1 MSFENVCATL
11 EELYLQAAEIRDGN
25 NADYIPELAAVNPE
39 LFAIS
44 VCSCTGE
51 IWSIGDADI
60 PFSFQSTIK
69 PLLYNIA
76 IQEVGDK
83 AVHDHIGHE
92 PSGQRFNSFTLDEDD
107 KPHNPFNN
115 AGAIMSSAL
124 IRSSIP
130 SQVEAFKTIKGF
142 AERASGLAAP
152 VSFDNSVYL
161 SELNTASRNYALT
174 YFMQEKS
181 EFMKTIPVE
190 RTLELYLSA
199 CALSINC
206 KGLATI
212 AATYASGGVCPIT
225 RDEVMDPIHAKA
237 SLQLMFNCG
246 MYDYSGRF
254 AFEIGIPAKSGV
266 SGGLFM
272 CVPGR
277 FGIAIW
283 SPPLD
288 RHGNTVRGLWL
299 AKKLVAAYPELH
311 IFGSALRK
319 AQKVMEKQTVLSTI
333 PRVQLLIHAASI
345 GDLEQC
351 KLIVEDGD
359 VDVNDYDYDGR
370 TPLHLALA
378 EGHQEVAEYLLQQGA
393 DPEIKDRS
401 GATPRSEAITTDLLF
416 LLPPP
421 KSPRP
426 QQRLS
431 TGKSRR
437 KVIPDQHKLPLLG
450 AKLAEVSDRKPIDGT
465 SSPTKGKDRER
476 ALSNSP
482 SKVANGKG
490 HANDGIDANLTA
502 SISKLAIPETKA

>member
-319 AQKVMEKQTVLSTI
+319 AQVGSVMVGSDRACICSSVDCTIIQTVHSSEMS
-333 PRVQLLIHAASI
+333 RQSLLAPPSFFPLKIASEMFFE
-345 GDLEQC
+345 LC
-351 KLIVEDGD
+351 VESHGETDGAID
-359 VDVNDYDYDGR
+359 HSSSPAVDSRRFHRG
-370 TPLHLALA
+370 
-378 EGHQEVAEYLLQQGA
+378 
-393 DPEIKDRS
+393 S
-401 GATPRSEAITTDLLF
+401 GAVQADCGRW
-416 LLPPP
+416 
-421 KSPRP
+421 RCGR
-426 QQRLS
+426 QRL
-431 TGKSRR
+431 R
-437 KVIPDQHKLPLLG
+437 L
-450 AKLAEVSDRKPIDGT
+450 
-465 SSPTKGKDRER
+465 
-476 ALSNSP
+476 
-482 SKVANGKG
+482 
-490 HANDGIDANLTA
+490 
-502 SISKLAIPETKA
+502 